1 MQRKLLLGFGFALL
15 AALFVSFNGVHS
27 VAVSTS
33 ELIAQDLAT
42 NPDPIVR
49 AAASDVIGHRW
60 LQSPPSAA
68 VLFDFND
75 VTPLG
80 TAEGRRTGFDAQLE
94 YIFANGDP
102 LLGVPPLDDP
112 VPYLVGI
119 TVEPMNPERDY
130 LRSAALLITLRSAF
144 FFGGAENV
152 FALVQGCVN
161 GEVIEPFGLPVLCP
175 FEPVRRAFADV
186 IAAGWYVAFG
196 DLPAVGFDCAAR
208 LDQAVNGATVEA
220 RWAAAKAYVL
230 GGCADPADVA
240 QNGASLE
247 LRQAAVAPLAQ
258 ALAQGGDAGALLEA
272 ASGGGSFEWRLAN
285 AYAAGLVLEKDVAAR
300 EFDCIPAVPGLSDNL
315 YQYTLANMGTPL
327 AAVGAAPLARYFAS
341 DQVFSGNRCSLARN
355 TDTLKL
361 TIYRDIGTALPLT
374 SFVSTLP

>member
-1 MQRKLLLGFGFALL
+1 MQRKLLLAFGFVLL
-15 AALFVSFNGVHS
+15 AALFVSLKGVHS

-33 ELIAQDLAT
+33 ELIEQDLRT

-60 LQSPPSAA
+60 LQSPPPAD
-68 VLFDFND
+68 VLFAFND

-80 TAEGRRTGFDAQLE
+80 TAEGRRTGFDAQLD
-94 YIFANGDP
+94 YVFANGDP
-102 LLGVPPLDDP
+102 YFGVPPLDDP

-119 TVEPMNPERDY
+119 VSEPMNPERDY
-130 LRSAALLITLRSAF
+130 LRSVALLVTLRSAF

-175 FEPVRRAFADV
+175 YEPVRRAFADV

-196 DLPAVGFDCAAR
+196 DLPAIGFDCAAR
-208 LDQAVNGATVEA
+208 LDQAVGGATVEA
-220 RWAAAKAYVL
+220 RWAAAKAYVQ
-230 GGCADPADVA
+230 GGCGDLADIA
-240 QNGASLE
+240 QNGGSLE

-258 ALAQGGDAGALLEA
+258 ALAQTGDADALISA
-272 ASGGGSFEWRLAN
+272 ASGGGSYEWQLAN
-285 AYAAGLVLEKDVAAR
+285 AYAAGLILEKSVQAR
-300 EFDCIPAVPGLSDNL
+300 ELDCIPTVSGLSDNL

-341 DQVFSGNRCSLARN
+341 DQVFSGNRCSLDRN
-355 TDTLKL
+355 TEALKL